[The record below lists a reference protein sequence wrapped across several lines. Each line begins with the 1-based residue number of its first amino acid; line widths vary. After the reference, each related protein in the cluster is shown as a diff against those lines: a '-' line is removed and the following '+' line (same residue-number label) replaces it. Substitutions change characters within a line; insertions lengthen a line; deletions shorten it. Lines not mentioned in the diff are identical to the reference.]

1 MTRPQMFATIYRLV
15 PGTWLRPHYGMSGR
29 LVISLGLEGTEE
41 ATGSGKDGCSS
52 RRAQLRVGGKIRKW
66 KPGQSLIFDDA
77 FEHDVQLPAGAPVR
91 YVLMFKI
98 LHPEL
103 MGAFN
108 IRGFQKPTAGHPN
121 IR

>member
-1 MTRPQMFATIYRLV
+1 MARPQMFATIYRLV

-29 LVISLGLEGTEE
+29 LVISLGLSGIEK
-41 ATGSGKDGCSS
+41 AAGSSSSCSS
-52 RRAQLRVGGKIRKW
+52 RRAQLRVGGRTKQW
-66 KPGQSLIFDDA
+66 TPGQSLIFDDA

-103 MGAFN
+103 MGGGMA
-108 IRGFQKPTAGHPN
+108 AGRQIPKGS
-121 IR
+121 R